1 MENDLRKYEL
11 EQANEQIKMLHSFM
25 PETFLRRG
33 GERVN
38 GRQYHNN
45 YALQLM
51 TISGLW
57 ITNYI
62 FQHYH
67 LAY

>member
-33 GERVN
+33 GEKEEWMVDSIITM
-38 GRQYHNN
+38 YKE
-45 YALQLM
+45 LL
-51 TISGLW
+51 TVSGLW
-57 ITNYI
+57 ITNYRYT
-62 FQHYH
+62 F
-67 LAY
+67 

>member
-33 GERVN
+33 GEKEE
-38 GRQYHNN
+38 
-45 YALQLM
+45 L

-57 ITNYI
+57 ITNYT
-62 FQHYH
+62 FQHNH
-67 LAY
+67 LVY

>member
-33 GERVN
+33 GEKEE
-38 GRQYHNN
+38 
-45 YALQLM
+45 LM
-51 TISGLW
+51 VDSI
-57 ITNYI
+57 ITTGITADDNFWVVDY
-62 FQHYH
+62 
-67 LAY
+67 

>member
-33 GERVN
+33 GKKEE
-38 GRQYHNN
+38 
-45 YALQLM
+45 LM
-51 TISGLW
+51 VDSI
-57 ITNYI
+57 ITM
-62 FQHYH
+62 HYSC
-67 LAY
+67 

>member
-33 GERVN
+33 GEKEE
-38 GRQYHNN
+38 
-45 YALQLM
+45 LM
-51 TISGLW
+51 VVSI
-57 ITNYI
+57 ITMY
-62 FQHYH
+62 YS
-67 LAY
+67 Y

>member
-33 GERVN
+33 GEKEELMVDSIITV
-38 GRQYHNN
+38 YK
-45 YALQLM
+45 QLL
-51 TISGLW
+51 TVSGLW
-57 ITNYI
+57 ITNYTL
-62 FQHYH
+62 QH
-67 LAY
+67 

>member
-33 GERVN
+33 GEKEE
-38 GRQYHNN
+38 
-45 YALQLM
+45 L
-51 TISGLW
+51 TISWLR
-57 ITNYI
+57 ITNYT
-62 FQHYH
+62 FQHNH

>member
-33 GERVN
+33 GEKEE
-38 GRQYHNN
+38 
-45 YALQLM
+45 L

-57 ITNYI
+57 VTNYT
-62 FQHYH
+62 FQHNH
-67 LAY
+67 LAYWLLLT